1 MACMCIAQG
10 KRRNV
15 RRMEGNMGYKIVVDS
30 CGDLPEELKKDGHFE
45 SVPLEIFVD
54 DYHIVD
60 DAGFDQAEFL
70 RRVRESPNCPKST
83 CPSPERYME
92 AFGGEA
98 QRIYVVTLSSQL
110 SGSYNSAEL
119 GKKLYQEE
127 GGKGKRIHVF
137 DSKSASVGE
146 TVLAMK
152 VQEYEEAGLC
162 FEEVVAKVEEFQQ
175 EMNTSFVLETLET
188 LRKNGRLSNLKAFVA
203 NTLNIKPVMA
213 GTREGA
219 ICQIGQA
226 RGIARAVDKMVADL
240 VAKTKNPKEK
250 ILAIA
255 HCNCPQRAAEVVEKA
270 KKLAD
275 FKKIFV
281 VETAGISSM
290 YASDGGVIV
299 VA

>member
-1 MACMCIAQG
+1 
-10 KRRNV
+10 
-15 RRMEGNMGYKIVVDS
+15 MGYKIVIDS
-30 CGDLPEELKKDGHFE
+30 CGDLPEGLKGDSRFE

-70 RRVRESPNCPKST
+70 KRVKESPNCPKST

-92 AFGGEA
+92 AFDCQAEHVYA
-98 QRIYVVTLSSQL
+98 VTLSSQL

-119 GKKLYQEE
+119 GKKLYFEEKGE
-127 GGKGKRIHVF
+127 GGAPKIHVF

-146 TVLAMK
+146 TILAMK
-152 VQEYEEAGLC
+152 IQELEEEGLG
-162 FEEVVAKVEEFQQ
+162 FEEVVAGVESFQK

-226 RGIARAVDKMVADL
+226 RGIGKAVDKMIADL
-240 VAKTKNPKEK
+240 VAKTKNPREK

-270 KKLAD
+270 KKLAE
-275 FKKIFV
+275 FKNIFV

-290 YASDGGVIV
+290 YASDGGIIIV
-299 VA
+299 A